1 MVRKLKSSIN
11 KVSEIKS
18 KLEEELDLDFM
29 FEENEGETF
38 DRFEKFD
45 VNIPL
50 KSDLFKIKKSG
61 QGNKIEKLTERFGI
75 RITEL
80 EKEILDT
87 LKKEGVNVSEKIR
100 KVILKQYESL
110 VKSKIKD
117 KYIDCTNKLEG
128 NLILMENLKTSYLE
142 IKTLRGD
149 TKEEAQ
155 ELVNRR
161 YKIKYELDSLLRESK
176 HLEDFLNKYNEMFK

>member
-1 MVRKLKSSIN
+1 
-11 KVSEIKS
+11 
-18 KLEEELDLDFM
+18 M
-29 FEENEGETF
+29 FEEDEGETF

-87 LKKEGVNVSEKIR
+87 LKKEGVNVSEEIR
-100 KVILKQYESL
+100 KMILKQYESL

-117 KYIDCTNKLEG
+117 KYIDYTNKLEE

-155 ELVNRR
+155 ELVDRR
-161 YKIKYELDSLLRESK
+161 YKIKYELDSLIRASK
-176 HLEDFLNKYNEMFK
+176 HLINFLNKYTGVLPED

>member
-1 MVRKLKSSIN
+1 MVRKLKNNIK

-29 FEENEGETF
+29 FEEDEEETF
-38 DRFEKFD
+38 NRFEKFD

-87 LKKEGVNVSEKIR
+87 LKKEGVNVSEEIR
-100 KVILKQYESL
+100 KMILKQYESL
-110 VKSKIKD
+110 VKS
-117 KYIDCTNKLEG
+117 
-128 NLILMENLKTSYLE
+128 
-142 IKTLRGD
+142 R
-149 TKEEAQ
+149 
-155 ELVNRR
+155 
-161 YKIKYELDSLLRESK
+161 
-176 HLEDFLNKYNEMFK
+176 

>member
-1 MVRKLKSSIN
+1 MVRKLKNNIK
-11 KVSEIKS
+11 KVSEIKN

-29 FEENEGETF
+29 LEEDEGETF

-87 LKKEGVNVSEKIR
+87 LKKEGVNVSEEIR
-100 KVILKQYESL
+100 KMILKQYESL
-110 VKSKIKD
+110 VKEKIKV
-117 KYIDCTNKLEG
+117 KFLECSNKLE
-128 NLILMENLKTSYLE
+128 
-142 IKTLRGD
+142 
-149 TKEEAQ
+149 
-155 ELVNRR
+155 
-161 YKIKYELDSLLRESK
+161 
-176 HLEDFLNKYNEMFK
+176 

>member
-1 MVRKLKSSIN
+1 MVRKLKNNIK
-11 KVSEIKS
+11 KVSEIKN

-29 FEENEGETF
+29 FEEDEGETF

-87 LKKEGVNVSEKIR
+87 LKKEGVNVSEEIR
-100 KVILKQYESL
+100 KMILKQYESL
-110 VKSKIKD
+110 VKEKIKV
-117 KYIDCTNKLEG
+117 KFLECSNKLE
-128 NLILMENLKTSYLE
+128 
-142 IKTLRGD
+142 
-149 TKEEAQ
+149 
-155 ELVNRR
+155 
-161 YKIKYELDSLLRESK
+161 
-176 HLEDFLNKYNEMFK
+176 